1 MGNKASS
8 TATTTTTTAAAAHN
22 CLLSAVNGNTA
33 LISFQN
39 DFLYGVTAVHEY
51 SLNFPVT
58 PAAVTF
64 PKTSEQVAAIV
75 RCAAEYEYKV
85 QARGGGHSFG
95 NYGGQLFLVN
105 VIWCFS
111 LTWHDMQDSVAQTAR
126 SLST

>member
-1 MGNKASS
+1 MNSVYYVLFTITQPQHAISLSITTSANMGNKASS

-51 SLNFPVT
+51 NLNFPVT

-64 PKTSEQVAAIV
+64 PKTSEQVAAIEIGRAHV
-75 RCAAEYEYKV
+75 
-85 QARGGGHSFG
+85 
-95 NYGGQLFLVN
+95 
-105 VIWCFS
+105 
-111 LTWHDMQDSVAQTAR
+111 
-126 SLST
+126 